1 MKVIKQET
9 QEKQRMAQIKA
20 SIRQISA
27 NTVPPPLSSTFFSNP
42 GQGPVSFTHS
52 LMKSFVA
59 PLTLLLALVAQTAA
73 HAIPNP
79 ALGVKGTPKR
89 SDVQRPSSS
98 SPCGSISVVNNIDT
112 STTTPVAADG
122 SVTIQIQNFNAG
134 TDGSTALKTV
144 SVNEDGTGKSFAT
157 QATIKTNGN
166 PDPSKVESDKVVFVL
181 PQGTKC
187 TGGKAGNLCVVSV
200 VTTHGFGACTVVS
213 QGKGGSS
220 NSGSGSNSGGSG
232 SGTESTTT
240 KAASGSK
247 SKQTATDTETCP
259 PRKTVTVTAGGD
271 GASATTTEA
280 ASPSQSKS
288 GKNKKKHSNKNKS
301 KGGAHKT
308 KTADLKAGGGAQTSQ
323 CAAQATATVTHTKT
337 VTVSSCET
345 GKAAKKSN
353 EAVAKASQTRDAS
366 ATGTGKAHKGQ
377 ETCGPRK
384 TVTVTVPSATPTRVQ
399 NAGEQPDS
407 RDPNVA

>member
-1 MKVIKQET
+1 
-9 QEKQRMAQIKA
+9 
-20 SIRQISA
+20 
-27 NTVPPPLSSTFFSNP
+27 
-42 GQGPVSFTHS
+42 
-52 LMKSFVA
+52 MKSFVA

-98 SPCGSISVVNNIDT
+98 SPCGSISVANNIDT

-157 QATIKTNGN
+157 HATIKTNGN

-187 TGGKAGNLCVVSV
+187 TGGKAGNLCVV
-200 VTTHGFGACTVVS
+200 
-213 QGKGGSS
+213 
-220 NSGSGSNSGGSG
+220 
-232 SGTESTTT
+232 
-240 KAASGSK
+240 
-247 SKQTATDTETCP
+247 
-259 PRKTVTVTAGGD
+259 TVTVTAGDD

-280 ASPSQSKS
+280 AAPSQSKS

-353 EAVAKASQTRDAS
+353 EAVAKASQTLDAS

-384 TVTVTVPSATPTRVQ
+384 TVTVTVPSATPSRVP
-399 NAGEQPDS
+399 NVGEQPDS